1 MEVRLARC
9 ATSAPCLR
17 DDVPAQ
23 QPECDAQ
30 SYPLTRVE
38 YTFPRVQNRRHLN
51 ISPDLFATNNKSIP
65 VDARLDVIAV

>member
-1 MEVRLARC
+1 VA
-9 ATSAPCLR
+9 
-17 DDVPAQ
+17 AQ

-51 ISPDLFATNNKSIP
+51 ISPDLFATNNKSIS
-65 VDARLDVIAV
+65 VDARLDAAAV